1 MLTTLEQISREID
14 FETPAI
20 LKVLAQ
26 ANRYLDTFAR
36 LGILKKARLGR
47 ESYYP
52 NTGLINLLFNI
63 PVIRRANRTDDRD
76 E

>member
-1 MLTTLEQISREID
+1 MTTLEQISREID

-52 NTGLINLLFNI
+52 NTGLINLLLNI
-63 PVIRRANRTDDRD
+63 AAIHRANRTNDRD